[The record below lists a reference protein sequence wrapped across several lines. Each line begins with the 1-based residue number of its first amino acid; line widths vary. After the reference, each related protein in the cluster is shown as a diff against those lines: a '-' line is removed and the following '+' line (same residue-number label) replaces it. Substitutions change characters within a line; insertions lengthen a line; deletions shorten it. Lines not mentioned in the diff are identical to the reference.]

1 MRITSL
7 SLLISF
13 ALAGGMAFAAPAL
26 AQDANADPDAPATTA
41 VPTER
46 LIDRHGEASAE
57 AIAGLRAGSDFIID
71 GIAVSNSNSAMG
83 YGEIDIA
90 LSLANAL
97 VESGTAADLASAL
110 DADVLALRAEGM
122 GWGEIAQSLGFNLGE
137 VMSAG
142 RGAVGLAA
150 DVAAGAAADLE
161 ETGAGIDIGRNASA
175 AGSAN
180 ADANA
185 NANAR
190 VGLDRAAEARAGASV
205 SANAGLDVRP
215 VLPERPVNLERPAVP
230 ERPALPVRPELPVR
244 AGRGGG

>member
-1 MRITSL
+1 MRNTSL
-7 SLLISF
+7 SLLVSF

-26 AQDANADPDAPATTA
+26 AEDDNGDPDGPATAT

-46 LIDRHGEASAE
+46 LVDRHGEVAAE
-57 AIAGLRAGSDFIID
+57 AIAGLRAGSDFFID
-71 GIAVSNSNSAMG
+71 GVAVSNSNSAMG

-97 VESGTAADLASAL
+97 VESGAAADLASAL

-150 DVAAGAAADLE
+150 GVAADAAADLE
-161 ETGAGIDIGRNASA
+161 DEGVRAEIGRNAAA

-205 SANAGLDVRP
+205 RANAGLDARP

-230 ERPALPVRPELPVR
+230 ERPALPVRPEVPVR